1 MNTSSVHK
9 PVALITGSG
18 ADRVGQA
25 IANDLASQGYRIAL
39 HYRTSQEEAEQALEE
54 LRQQNVECE
63 AFQADLTVEDDVNRM
78 FAEQHKRFGRLD
90 VLVMTASIYSPC
102 KLEDI
107 TLEEIQKNF
116 AINTAAS
123 FLCARA
129 AGLQMVKQEQ
139 GGNII
144 LFGDSAIEQPYL
156 NHAAYFLSK
165 GALPTLTR
173 TLALELSV
181 RNPNVRVN
189 CLHPGP
195 ILFPPG
201 ASEEEKQQLIESTLV
216 HNADVPDQVTHAVR
230 FLIENTFITGAGLP
244 LDGGRN
250 LALSRDV
257 VRNAE

>member
-1 MNTSSVHK
+1 MTTSPDQQ

-25 IANDLASQGYRIAL
+25 VATDLAGQGYHIAL
-39 HYRTSQEEAEQALEE
+39 HYRTSQEEAEQAVAE
-54 LRQQNVECE
+54 LSAQGIECA
-63 AFQADLTVEDDVNRM
+63 AFQADLTVEEDVKRL
-78 FAEQHKRFGRLD
+78 FAEQRKRFGQLD

-102 KLEDI
+102 KLEEI
-107 TLEEIQKNF
+107 TLEDIHKNF

-129 AGLQMVKQEQ
+129 AGLQMVQQEQ
-139 GGNII
+139 GGSIV

-165 GALPTLTR
+165 GALPTLVR
-173 TLALELSV
+173 TMALELGT
-181 RNPNVRVN
+181 RNPKVRVN

-195 ILFPPG
+195 ILFPTG
-201 ASEEEKQQLIESTLV
+201 ASEAEKQQLIESTLV
-216 HNADVPDQVTHAVR
+216 QNADVPNQVTHAVR
-230 FLIENTFITGAGLP
+230 FLIENSFITGACVP